1 MQDHEEQAR
10 QLRERVQA
18 LNAEVAELRARLD
31 GDEIRAHSYLQA
43 RCLRQSAALDR
54 LNRKVLTQRFRL
66 RLLASL
72 GRDVS
77 YDEYVAARN
86 LAGNE
91 RIGDYETLVA

>member
-1 MQDHEEQAR
+1 MQDKDEMIR
-10 QLRERVQA
+10 QLRERVSA
-18 LNAEVAELRARLD
+18 LNAEVGELRARQD
-31 GDEIRAHSYLQA
+31 GDEVRAHSYLQA

-72 GRDVS
+72 GRDVT
-77 YDEYVAARN
+77 YDEYIAARDE
-86 LAGNE
+86 AGND